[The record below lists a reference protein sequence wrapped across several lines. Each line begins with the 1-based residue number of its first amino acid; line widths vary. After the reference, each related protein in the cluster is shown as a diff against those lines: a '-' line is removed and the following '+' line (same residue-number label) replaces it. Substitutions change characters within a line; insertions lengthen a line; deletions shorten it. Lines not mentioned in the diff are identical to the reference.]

1 MIAKLNNGT
10 ISYAPKKYT
19 FANPDPEMM
28 KQYAGYK
35 DYVEDEKPEYNPET
49 QTLVPSYSETESQI
63 KCSWEIKEISDEME
77 GDSDVVRWR

>member
-28 KQYAGYK
+28 KQYAGFK
-35 DYVEDEKPEYNPET
+35 DFVENDKPVFDPET
-49 QTLVPSYSETESQI
+49 QILEPVYSETETQI
-63 KCSWEIKEISDEME
+63 VCDWRVKEIEAEAVTD
-77 GDSDVVRWR
+77 GV

>member
-1 MIAKLNNGT
+1 MIAKLTDGT

-28 KQYAGYK
+28 KQYAGFK

-49 QTLVPSYSETESQI
+49 QFLVPEYTETDAQI
-63 KCSWEIKEISDEME
+63 TCTWQVQDLPQPDEPAEM
-77 GDSDVVRWR
+77 G

>member
-1 MIAKLNNGT
+1 MVVKLNDGALIT
-10 ISYAPKKYT
+10 PPDKIT
-19 FANPDPEMM
+19 FTNPPEQLL
-28 KQYAGYK
+28 KDYAGYK
-35 DYVEDEKPEYNPET
+35 DYVEDEKPEYNPDT

>member
-1 MIAKLNNGT
+1 MIAKLNDGV

-49 QTLVPSYSETESQI
+49 QILVPSYSETEKQI
-63 KCSWEIKEISDEME
+63 RCSWEIKEISDEME
-77 GDSDVVRWR
+77 GDSDEVRG